1 MNCASNEYFK
11 AAGTKALNAQ
21 VITPVFLEQKGD
33 VAKTISFLAKKARGA
48 MARYV
53 IANRLTQADQL
64 RGFDLLDYRYDA
76 ERSTDN
82 KPTFVAARSVGS
94 EVL

>member
-1 MNCASNEYFK
+1 M
-11 AAGTKALNAQ
+11 
-21 VITPVFLEQKGD
+21 ITPVFLEQKGD

-53 IANRLTQADQL
+53 IANRLTQPDQL
-64 RGFDLLDYRYDA
+64 REFDLLDYRYDA

-82 KPTFVAARSVGS
+82 KPTFVAVRAA
-94 EVL
+94 

>member
-1 MNCASNEYFK
+1 
-11 AAGTKALNAQ
+11 
-21 VITPVFLEQKGD
+21 
-33 VAKTISFLAKKARGA
+33 

-53 IANRLTQADQL
+53 ITNRITAPEQL

-82 KPTFVAARSVGS
+82 KPAFVAVRAA
-94 EVL
+94 